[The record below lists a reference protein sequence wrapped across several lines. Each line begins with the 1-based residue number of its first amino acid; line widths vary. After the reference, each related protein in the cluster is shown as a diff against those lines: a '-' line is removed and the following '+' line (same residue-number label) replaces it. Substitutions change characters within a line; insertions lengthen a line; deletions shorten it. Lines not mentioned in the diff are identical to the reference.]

1 MEFELALRLP
11 QEDTATVLPL
21 RLAYRQGI
29 LLVLDHAGG
38 LAQLTEDWEAAND
51 LAGVTGRIV
60 HWYEGTGA
68 RKTGTYGFE
77 AVLLESGRR
86 DTNTFMWL
94 TFSEFGVPAI
104 NVIPEPSRT
113 SHDLAM
119 PLSGAEFVRG
129 RCTDELQA
137 IQALLQECHP
147 AEIEDDI
154 KDHAPWLKAGGGMK
168 VGSGFSLYGDD
179 IAEEAVVFDY
189 PDRSQMAVTALS
201 IHLAPVTFTPEST
214 QRVLWGQFGRA

>member
-11 QEDTATVLPL
+11 REDTAAVLPL

-29 LLVLDHAGG
+29 VLVLDNAGG
-38 LAQLTEDWEAAND
+38 LAQLAEDWEAAND

-77 AVLLESGRR
+77 AVLLDGRK
-86 DTNTFMWL
+86 DTDTSVWL
-94 TFSEFGVPAI
+94 TFSELCVPAI
-104 NVIPEPSRT
+104 NVVAEPSRT
-113 SHDLAM
+113 RHDLAM
-119 PLSGAEFVRG
+119 PLSGAEFVSG
-129 RCTDELQA
+129 RCRDELEA
-137 IQALLQECHP
+137 IQTLLQECHP

-154 KDHAPWLKAGGGMK
+154 KEHAPWLKAGGGMK
-168 VGSGFSLYGDD
+168 VGSGFTLCGDD

-189 PDRSQMAVTALS
+189 PDSSQMAVTADS
-201 IHLAPVTFTPEST
+201 IHLVPVTFTPESSR
-214 QRVLWGQFGRA
+214 RVLWGQFGRA